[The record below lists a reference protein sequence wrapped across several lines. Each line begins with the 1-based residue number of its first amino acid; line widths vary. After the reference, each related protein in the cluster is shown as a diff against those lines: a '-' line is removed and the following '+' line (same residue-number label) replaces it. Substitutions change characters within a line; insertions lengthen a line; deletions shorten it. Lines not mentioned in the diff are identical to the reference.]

1 MRQHGVKLRRTGVA
15 LHGGKAKLS
24 PLPPHRVIAPRT
36 RFGFDVLRASAILLV
51 LLSHAGG
58 FVAGW
63 LRLPF
68 PHVLAVS
75 GTFGVELF
83 FVLSGFLV
91 GRILLRTLAARPTRS
106 TLWRFL
112 LRRWMRT
119 LPLYWLAVLALAV
132 LQPPAGGT
140 TVRDVVRYAS
150 FTQNLLPPQLDW
162 FFPVSWTLA
171 VEEWFYAGFAL
182 LLWAAG
188 GGRRGVAVALGTFLA
203 LPPVARLA
211 LFTDPAQYRI
221 IPFWL
226 DCIGWGVFAAAV
238 ADSHPAAFRWGRRL
252 AGPALVLT
260 LLFWADETA
269 RFTPAWPHRVFG
281 FGAIA
286 AALALLLPAAEIW
299 PAPRSRAIAATVR
312 WLSTRSYGIYITHAT
327 ILQWIDTRQPAWG
340 PALSA
345 AAACVAIGVVP
356 ELTWRLVERPF
367 IAWRP
372 AEASASGIA
381 ASSSTSGKIGET

>member
-1 MRQHGVKLRRTGVA
+1 MRRHGVKLRPMGVA
-15 LHGGKAKLS
+15 LHEGEVGLS
-24 PLPPHRVIAPRT
+24 PLPPRGIVAPRI
-36 RFGFDVLRASAILLV
+36 RFGFDVLRATAILLV
-51 LLSHAGG
+51 LVSHAGG
-58 FVAGW
+58 FLAGW

-91 GRILLRTLAARPTRS
+91 GRILLRTLATRPTRS
-106 TLWRFL
+106 TLGRFL

-132 LQPPAGGT
+132 LQPPAAGT
-140 TVRDVVRYAS
+140 TGRDIARYAS

-188 GGRRGVAVALGTFLA
+188 GGRRGVAVALGMFLA
-203 LPPVARLA
+203 GPPVARLA
-211 LFTDPAQYRI
+211 LFIDPAQYRI
-221 IPFWL
+221 VPFWL

-238 ADSHPAAFRWGRRL
+238 AAWRPPAFQWGRRL

-260 LLFWADETA
+260 LLLWADETA
-269 RFTPAWPHRVFG
+269 RFTPAGLHRVFG

-286 AALALLLPAAEIW
+286 ATLALLLPAAEIW
-299 PAPRSRAIAATVR
+299 PAPRSRVVAAPVR

-327 ILQWIDTRQPAWG
+327 ILQWIDARQPAWG

-356 ELTWRLVERPF
+356 ELTWRLIERPF

-372 AEASASGIA
+372 AETSTNGMA
-381 ASSSTSGKIGET
+381 ASSSTNGKIGET